1 MATDCGGLFKRP
13 RLNFSE
19 CLTESQLVR
28 RVPLAGSAFLVF
40 AAFVAL
46 ASANIVFSSPVT
58 MPTEVRTAIEIVFR
72 NRESHEY
79 LVSWRFHRPVLP
91 FTRRLTLIELVKVDF
106 EQRWTHKTDPK
117 SVEQCFDEWP
127 ELKEPDGLAPCDF
140 VCEEFHIRRQSG
152 EDVRLSKFVARF
164 PGLADRLK
172 RLIGQAESVES
183 SSMRAESRQK
193 MTLPPGDTIDDFDLL
208 TRLGSGVFATVFRA
222 RQKSMQRL
230 CGAED

>member
-1 MATDCGGLFKRP
+1 ML
-13 RLNFSE
+13 LNFDIKKSI
-19 CLTESQLVR
+19 LLKAS
-28 RVPLAGSAFLVF
+28 
-40 AAFVAL
+40 L

-140 VCEEFHIRRQSG
+140 VYEEFHIRRQSG